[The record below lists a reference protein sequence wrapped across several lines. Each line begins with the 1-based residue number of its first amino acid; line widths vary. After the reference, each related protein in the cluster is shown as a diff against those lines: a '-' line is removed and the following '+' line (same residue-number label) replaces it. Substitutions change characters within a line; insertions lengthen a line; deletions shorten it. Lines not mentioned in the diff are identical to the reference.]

1 LLALDEIMTTTLLAE
16 DDVALR
22 KQIRFSLENSYRV
35 LEAGSRKE
43 SIERL
48 KRNVIDIV
56 ILFLFYNPA

>member
-1 LLALDEIMTTTLLAE
+1 LTLDEIMTTILLVE

-22 KQIRFSLENSYRV
+22 KQIRFSLESSYSV
-35 LEAGSRKE
+35 LEAGNRKE

-48 KRNVIDIV
+48 KSNVIDIV